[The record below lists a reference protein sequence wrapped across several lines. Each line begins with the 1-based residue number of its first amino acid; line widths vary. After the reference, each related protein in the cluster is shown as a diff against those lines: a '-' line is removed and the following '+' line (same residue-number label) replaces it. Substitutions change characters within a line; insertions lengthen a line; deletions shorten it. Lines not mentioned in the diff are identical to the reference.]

1 MLLTLTRRWADDD
14 LVHCSQMNNPSPSA
28 DNTKRVYILRL
39 WRADS
44 AWRAAL
50 ENPRTGERIGFEN
63 LERLFAYLM
72 EQTELD
78 ATSNQERRF
87 EP

>member
-1 MLLTLTRRWADDD
+1 
-14 LVHCSQMNNPSPSA
+14 MNSSSPNA

-50 ENPRTGERIGFEN
+50 ETPRTGERIGFEN

-78 ATSNQERRF
+78 ATSNQEGKDEIHRASNASH
-87 EP
+87 